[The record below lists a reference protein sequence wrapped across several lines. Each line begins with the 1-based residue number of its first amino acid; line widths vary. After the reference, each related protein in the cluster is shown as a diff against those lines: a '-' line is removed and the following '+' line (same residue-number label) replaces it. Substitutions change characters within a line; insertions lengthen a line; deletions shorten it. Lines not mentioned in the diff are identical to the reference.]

1 MIKVLLVDDHQI
13 VREGIKRLLAD
24 ASDIDVVAEA
34 ESGEAALKAAKQ
46 GEIDVVLMDVQM
58 PGIGGI
64 EATRKLV
71 HYHPKIKILVLTV
84 CDDDIFPTR
93 LMRSGAA
100 GYITKGSPADEVLKA
115 VRQVYKGER
124 YLSSAVA
131 QQLALKRFDEKDSPF
146 DQLSERELQVL
157 LMITQGQKV
166 QKIAEQLHLSPK
178 TVNTYRYRIFAKLGI
193 KSDVELTHMALRYGI
208 IGHQAEQSGDAL
220 Q

>member
-1 MIKVLLVDDHQI
+1 LIKVLLVDDHQI
-13 VREGIKRLLAD
+13 VREGIKRLL
-24 ASDIDVVAEA
+24 SEIDGIEVVAEA
-34 ESGEAALKAAKQ
+34 GSGEEALQIAKQ
-46 GEIDVVLMDVQM
+46 EEINVVLMDIQM

-71 HYHPKIKILVLTV
+71 HYFPEMKILVLTI

-100 GYITKGSPADEVLKA
+100 GYITKGCPSEEL
-115 VRQVYKGER
+115 VRAIKQVNAGER
-124 YLSSAVA
+124 YLSSEVA
-131 QQLALKRFDEKDSPF
+131 QQLALKRFDDKESPF

-166 QKIAEQLHLSPK
+166 QKIADQLHLSPK

-193 KSDVELTHMALRYGI
+193 KSDVELTHMALRHGI
-208 IGHQAEQSGDAL
+208 ITNGMAGDAE
-220 Q
+220 